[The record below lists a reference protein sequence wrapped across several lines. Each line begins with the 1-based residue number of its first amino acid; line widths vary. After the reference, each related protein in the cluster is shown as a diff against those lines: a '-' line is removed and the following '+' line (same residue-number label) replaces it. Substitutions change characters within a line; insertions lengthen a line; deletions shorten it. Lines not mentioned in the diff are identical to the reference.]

1 MVWRVY
7 GVAGGFTRFRGIYHR
22 TARSS
27 TSMAIPKRLQLQ
39 LEHIRDL
46 IKEQNRMLITQIEP
60 TSSERNDVLS
70 LLDSIR
76 DTVSTSPKP
85 VVTEISNTYNSIL
98 SELSELG
105 YNIGPYELVIQEEE
119 APPQRRK
126 SIKHVHFEH
135 DEDPLKTDEDNRL
148 IRDNS
153 LGSSNGRNVSNI
165 SNDFYTPYTDTPPS
179 EPQSELS
186 STQLYQQNNYLY
198 DDQDRRLEEISGN
211 VNRQRLLG
219 EGITSELDVHN
230 DLLDDLESQTER
242 SQSRLDGLT
251 RGVHN
256 FNRRSRECGVC
267 SIIIALVL
275 ILFILLLI

>member
-1 MVWRVY
+1 
-7 GVAGGFTRFRGIYHR
+7 
-22 TARSS
+22 
-27 TSMAIPKRLQLQ
+27 MAIPKRLQLQ

-60 TSSERNDVLS
+60 TASERNDVLS

-76 DTVSTSPKP
+76 DTVTTSPKP
-85 VVTEISNTYNSIL
+85 VVVEVSDTYNTIL

-105 YNIGPYELVIQEEE
+105 YNIGPYELVMKEEE
-119 APPQRRK
+119 APPPQRK
-126 SIKHVHFEH
+126 SKKHVHFEH
-135 DEDPLKTDEDNRL
+135 DDDPLRIDDTSPEV
-148 IRDNS
+148 
-153 LGSSNGRNVSNI
+153 SSFGNNDSNT
-165 SNDFYTPYTDTPPS
+165 SNTSNTSINTFTPYTPYTDSPTDTT
-179 EPQSELS
+179 SELS
-186 STQLYQQNNYLY
+186 SAQLYQQNNYLY

-219 EGITSELDVHN
+219 EGITSELDIHN

-256 FNRRSRECGVC
+256 FNRKSRECGVC
-267 SIIIALVL
+267 STIIALVL